1 MQSKFGVLSARLF
14 HPRLM
19 IDTCERSAQCL
30 VSAITVT
37 PESLTSGREGASTKI
52 PRGSRRLLSRG
63 LITVLVATGGLV
75 ATSYLIAPTS
85 LDRGTVLTM
94 LPFAS
99 ALAVAALG
107 QTLVVMQGG
116 IDLSVAGGLSLYVV
130 IVTKYPA
137 GVNGRLLP
145 AIGIAILAAIIA
157 GLVNGFLI
165 GRMQLNPIVATLG
178 TNALLFGAV
187 LWYSAGIP
195 TTTTT
200 RLARVGGG
208 TWFGV
213 PILVYIAVVTTAVV
227 TVVVKLTPVGRR
239 FEGVGANATSA
250 FTSGIRVRRYRG
262 GAYVWAQLLYCL
274 AAILHASIINQPT
287 AYEGN
292 NYLLPTVAAVVL
304 GGTSLLGGRGNL
316 VATAVAALFLSQLD
330 QFVLA
335 LGVSYATRTLVQ
347 AAALAVGVAL
357 YTIDW
362 GRIARRFLGRRAPT
376 LAPT

>member
-1 MQSKFGVLSARLF
+1 VASVTETEPNG
-14 HPRLM
+14 
-19 IDTCERSAQCL
+19 ERTI
-30 VSAITVT
+30 V
-37 PESLTSGREGASTKI
+37 
-52 PRGSRRLLSRG
+52 PRGSRSLLSRG
-63 LITVLVATGGLV
+63 LVTVVVATVLLV
-75 ATSYLIAPTS
+75 AASELFAPSS
-85 LDRGTVLTM
+85 LTRGTLLTM

-99 ALAVAALG
+99 ALAIASLG

-130 IVTKYPA
+130 ILTKYPA
-137 GVNGRLLP
+137 GVNDRLMP
-145 AIGIAILAAIIA
+145 AIGLAVAAAIVA

-195 TTTTT
+195 TTTTA
-200 RLARVGGG
+200 RLAKVGSGLWLG
-208 TWFGV
+208 IPV
-213 PILVYIAVVTTAVV
+213 PVFIAVAATFVV
-227 TVVVKLTPVGRR
+227 TVAVKLTPPGRR
-239 FEGVGANATSA
+239 FEGVGANATTA
-250 FTSGIRVRRYRG
+250 FTSGIRVGRYAG

-274 AAILHASIINQPT
+274 AALVHASIVNQPT

-292 NYLLPTVAAVVL
+292 NYLLPSVAAVVL

-316 VATAVAALFLSQLD
+316 VATAIAALFLSQLD
-330 QFVLA
+330 QFVLS

-362 GRIARRFLGRRAPT
+362 RAIARRVFSRGAAS